1 MFNYL
6 LYYSFSKSR
15 ISNDEL
21 IKLLKKSRDWNK
33 RQNITGI
40 LIYRFSPNFN
50 RGNFLQI
57 VEGSKKSVSNVWRR
71 ISKDSKHHTVTILEE
86 GFNEKRIFPNWSMG
100 FKNLNNIEFAK
111 LPGFLELT
119 DENFWANISDHKPR
133 VFQFLKGFYDN

>member
-1 MFNYL
+1 MVG
-6 LYYSFSKSR
+6 SKSR

-86 GFNEKRIFPNWSMG
+86 GFNEKRIFDHQNGVSDIIKSQMNEY
-100 FKNLNNIEFAK
+100 FNYLSEEIKTAK
-111 LPGFLELT
+111 SK
-119 DENFWANISDHKPR
+119 I
-133 VFQFLKGFYDN
+133 